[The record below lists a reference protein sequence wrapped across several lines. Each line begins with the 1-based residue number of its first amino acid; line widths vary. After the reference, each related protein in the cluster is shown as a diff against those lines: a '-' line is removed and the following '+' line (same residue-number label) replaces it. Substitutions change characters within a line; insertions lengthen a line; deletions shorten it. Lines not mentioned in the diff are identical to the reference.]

1 MTFPTTA
8 QSSNAIGFGNS
19 VSAFSTG
26 VGDFIAGAPGYTGT
40 LPTTTATPPIPL
52 VGAAAIPLQSLQVAA
67 LPLLTGGSSGGG
79 GGGGGGGRRRR
90 TRRGHPSRAVHADHV
105 QPPFG
110 SSFVP
115 SVTTLST
122 FNYAPIPLNV
132 ALQQYDVPDGFKQ
145 RFYAYY
151 HPGSSIVNRGQNRS
165 RNNNGG
171 SGRWTLGRKVFT
183 RGRFHQDSS
192 YQWTHTVNEGTHT
205 TRRVVPVQLHI
216 QRYTSPTK
224 LSPPNP
230 HTDVRRPRLRRNQ
243 PTERASSPHIRER
256 RPVAIPEART
266 ARRYSTA
273 LTLPRAES
281 TIFDSRLAS
290 RSSAGL
296 RSYGSRWTFSRLKLR
311 VLASAVFSPFSS
323 SPTVRISRPRPAPE
337 DLGHPVI
344 GPVVDVVERA
354 LEEEPLGRVAVVVE
368 DHDDRIQAVAGD
380 RRELHPGHL
389 ERAVADDHEDPRR
402 GVGHARADAPPA
414 RRSPSTCN
422 RPG

>member
-1 MTFPTTA
+1 MNGWQPIRLNAVPSTFNSWTFTGQSGGARAGFSISPSAPIGGNPVILIGAPGDINGAGAVYQLARATGSATINSFVLNTSNARQFTLAFPTTA

-19 VSAFSTG
+19 VSAFATG
-26 VGDFIAGAPGYTGT
+26 GGDFIAGAPGYTGT

-67 LPLLTGGSSGGG
+67 IPLLTGGSTGGG
-79 GGGGGGGRRRR
+79 GNGGGGVAGGGLAGAILPGLF
-90 TRRGHPSRAVHADHV
+90 TPTTFV
-105 QPPFG
+105 PPFG

-216 QRYTSPTK
+216 QRYTSNAK

-230 HTDVRRPRLRRNQ
+230 HTN
-243 PTERASSPHIRER
+243 
-256 RPVAIPEART
+256 
-266 ARRYSTA
+266 
-273 LTLPRAES
+273 
-281 TIFDSRLAS
+281 
-290 RSSAGL
+290 G
-296 RSYGSRWTFSRLKLR
+296 
-311 VLASAVFSPFSS
+311 
-323 SPTVRISRPRPAPE
+323 
-337 DLGHPVI
+337 
-344 GPVVDVVERA
+344 
-354 LEEEPLGRVAVVVE
+354 
-368 DHDDRIQAVAGD
+368 
-380 RRELHPGHL
+380 
-389 ERAVADDHEDPRR
+389 
-402 GVGHARADAPPA
+402 
-414 RRSPSTCN
+414 
-422 RPG
+422 